1 MLSTNGVQVSERIA
15 RLYGPALVSTDPAS
29 PTTLF
34 TVPTGELY
42 VVRSMTMA
50 APLTMDAQSVTG
62 LVGVNGISLD
72 DIVLSNGLT
81 TSVTSAGTSLVTTAM
96 PFTEGE
102 AAKAYIDGFGTAPT
116 RLDYFSSNSSTWNT
130 VSSTDAATLASAT
143 FTPQAMNVPA
153 NVYFISVTT
162 KATTPDAIT
171 SITDAHT
178 NPPTGMAS
186 VLSAVGATVRAD
198 IWAGYMPVAP
208 SALQPYTINWGG
220 TWTAAFI
227 DAITVQGTAV
237 SGSTPSTSN
246 ILLQTATAT
255 GTTELSQ
262 GVTMTPTNDKTCQ
275 LLLVGCNGANSSY
288 TGPSNSTEL
297 NDQGSGGAPLCTA
310 AAYLIA
316 PSVSNPAAT
325 IAGAG
330 TSWAAACI
338 EIPYAGLASM
348 TLAGIIID

>member
-1 MLSTNGVQVSERIA
+1 MSERIA
-15 RLYGPALVSTDPAS
+15 RLYGPALVSTDPTT

-50 APLTMDAQSVTG
+50 APVSMDAQSVTG
-62 LVGVNGISLD
+62 LVGVNGVTLD

-81 TSVTSAGTSLVTTAM
+81 TSVTQAGTSLVTTAM

-102 AAKAYIDGFGTAPT
+102 AAKAYIDGFGTAPA
-116 RLDYFSSNSSTWNT
+116 RLDYFSSNSSTWNNVT
-130 VSSTDAATLASAT
+130 SIDASTQAGAV
-143 FTPQAMNVPA
+143 FTPQAMNAPA

-178 NPPTGMAS
+178 NPPINLAS

-198 IWAGYMPVAP
+198 IWSGYMSTAP
-208 SALQPYTINWGG
+208 TGNAAYTFNWGG
-220 TWTAAFI
+220 TWTASFI
-227 DAITVQGTAV
+227 DAITIQGTAV
-237 SGSTPSTSN
+237 TGGTPSTSN

-297 NDQGSGGAPLCTA
+297 NDQGSAGAPLCTA
-310 AAYLIA
+310 AAYLIS

-338 EIPYAGLASM
+338 EIPYAGLAAL